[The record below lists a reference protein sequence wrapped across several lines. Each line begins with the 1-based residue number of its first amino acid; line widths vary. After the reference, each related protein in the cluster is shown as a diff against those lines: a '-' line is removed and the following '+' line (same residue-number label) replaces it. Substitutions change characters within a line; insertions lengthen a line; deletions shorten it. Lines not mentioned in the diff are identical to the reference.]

1 MNIFSCLTGGSKVV
15 DDVFDKDSGILVK
28 AGGFINDL
36 NLTDA
41 EMQKAYTEF
50 YKSTLE
56 ESTQRSKTRRMVAV
70 RWIDLQISL
79 IRLTVVSII
88 GDFDAIQLNAYTNYE
103 LTAKI
108 SEVTFSPW
116 VWGVTSGIAA
126 FFFGTHMLRSS
137 KAGKS

>member
-1 MNIFSCLTGGSKVV
+1 MNILSWLTSGSKVV
-15 DDVFDKDSGILVK
+15 DDVFDSEKGILVK

-56 ESTQRSKTRRMVAV
+56 ESTQRSKTRRMVAE

-79 IRLTVVSII
+79 IRLTVIAII
-88 GDFDAIQLNAYTNYE
+88 GDFAAIQLKVYTSYE
-103 LTAKI
+103 LAGKI

-137 KAGKS
+137 KAGK

>member
-1 MNIFSCLTGGSKVV
+1 MNIFGWLSSGSKIV
-15 DDVFDKDSGILVK
+15 DDVFDKKDGILMQ

-36 NLTDA
+36 NLSDA
-41 EMQKAYTEF
+41 EMQRAYTEF

-56 ESTQRSKTRRMVAV
+56 ESTQRSKTRRAVAV

-79 IRLTVVSII
+79 IRLTVIAII
-88 GDFDAIQLNAYTNYE
+88 GDFVAIQLDVYTTYE

-108 SEVTFSPW
+108 AEVTFSPW

-126 FFFGTHMLRSS
+126 FFFGTHMLRST
-137 KAGKS
+137 KTTKD